1 MFEAIDVVI
10 SGVGATAIS
19 LFIYSAI
26 KKPRYT
32 TSSKLTDKQK
42 RKRERF
48 NQIELWEHKANA
60 TALGIT
66 VFMLLVF
73 YAATN
78 LSHYPYWP
86 RQIITGVCV
95 FSLLFILRSLTRAV
109 FRYCRNRPAK
119 ST

>member
-1 MFEAIDVVI
+1 MFEVIDVVI
-10 SGVGATAIS
+10 SGVSATAIGMV
-19 LFIYSAI
+19 IYS
-26 KKPRYT
+26 
-32 TSSKLTDKQK
+32 SSKRSRHRTSTELTDKQK

-60 TALGIT
+60 TAFGIT
-66 VFMLLVF
+66 IFMLLVF

-78 LSHYPYWP
+78 MSNYPYWP

-109 FRYCRNRPAK
+109 FRYCRNMSAK